1 MLLAC
6 VSPAKT
12 NHDESISTLEFAVRV
27 LRTFKFASRNAMKAR
42 CKLIKTNAKKNE
54 QER

>member
-12 NHDESISTLEFAVRV
+12 NHDESISTLEFAVPA
-27 LRTFKFASRNAMKAR
+27 LRILDLDSRSVEAR